1 MVLYEIKNIKIQKYK
16 KSVSIINT
24 CICGVRCATYL
35 CLPECECIV
44 CDTQCLG
51 LESRT
56 HGVELPEDFCGS
68 FLAQRRVCEHGDV
81 GAF

>member
-1 MVLYEIKNIKIQKYK
+1 MRAGY
-16 KSVSIINT
+16 
-24 CICGVRCATYL
+24 TYL
-35 CLPECECIV
+35 CLPECEGEGVCVCIV
-44 CDTQCLG
+44 CDTPIIWRA

-56 HGVELPEDFCGS
+56 HAVELLEDLRRS

>member
-1 MVLYEIKNIKIQKYK
+1 M
-16 KSVSIINT
+16 
-24 CICGVRCATYL
+24 RRATYL
-35 CLPECECIV
+35 RAVRCCASWS
-44 CDTQCLG
+44 
-51 LESRT
+51 LESCT